1 MMTIATDAAADIR
14 FGLHISAM
22 RTRRGRDGIDYAM
35 IMPLSLNTGYLAM
48 LDTIGQNIQLG
59 PGDDCAM
66 QDLLLA
72 AVHTRPFAA
81 AMTGMAVSALK
92 SGQPHFANVALM
104 LDALVESFSE
114 WIPGFVADP
123 VVQRGGYSMVTVN
136 GLV

>member
-1 MMTIATDAAADIR
+1 
-14 FGLHISAM
+14 
-22 RTRRGRDGIDYAM
+22 
-35 IMPLSLNTGYLAM
+35 MPLSLATGYLVM
-48 LDTIGQNIQLG
+48 LDTIGQNTQLG

-81 AMTGMAVSALK
+81 AMAGMAVSALK
-92 SGQPHFANVALM
+92 SGHWQPHFANVALM
-104 LDALVESFSE
+104 LDAFVESFSE